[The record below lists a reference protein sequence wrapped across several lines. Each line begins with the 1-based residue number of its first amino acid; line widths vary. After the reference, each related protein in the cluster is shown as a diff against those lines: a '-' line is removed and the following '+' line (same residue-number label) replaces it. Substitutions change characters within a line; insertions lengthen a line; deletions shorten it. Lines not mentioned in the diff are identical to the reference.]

1 MSTGAIVAIVVGA
14 IILVGVIVI
23 LARRAGA
30 RGRAAHRREAG
41 RLREQAD
48 AHTIQAESARAS
60 ADEKAAQSARAEAE
74 ADEKAA
80 QAKRAAAQAHQQASQ
95 AEHES
100 EIVRAHHD
108 RARAVD
114 PDVGDDGEA
123 EARALDERSGEE
135 ADERATR
142 ASQ

>member
-1 MSTGAIVAIVVGA
+1 MSTGAIVAIIVGG
-14 IILVGVIVI
+14 IVLLGVIVI

-41 RLREQAD
+41 QLRRQAQE
-48 AHTIQAESARAS
+48 HTIQVESARAS

-80 QAKRAAAQAHQQASQ
+80 QAKRAAAQAQQQASR

-108 RARAVD
+108 RARSVD

-123 EARALDERSGEE
+123 EARALDERSAEE
-135 ADERATR
+135 ADEGATR